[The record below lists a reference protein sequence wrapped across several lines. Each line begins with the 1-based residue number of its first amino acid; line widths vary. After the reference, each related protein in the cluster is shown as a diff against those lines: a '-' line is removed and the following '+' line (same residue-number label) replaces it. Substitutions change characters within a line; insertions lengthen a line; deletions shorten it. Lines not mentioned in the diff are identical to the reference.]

1 MAIHPAGL
9 YIAAGF
15 ADKIRLLNILID
27 DMRLFHEFPVRE
39 CRSFEYGNAIGLIAV
54 HLIWTKSVNPI
65 STYLLLPGF
74 DILYLIFMKFN

>member
-39 CRSFEYGNAIGLIAV
+39 CRQGY
-54 HLIWTKSVNPI
+54 
-65 STYLLLPGF
+65 
-74 DILYLIFMKFN
+74 MQCRM

>member
-1 MAIHPAGL
+1 MLNWLDVSLFEWFREEIFSVAIHPAGL

-39 CRSFEYGNAIGLIAV
+39 CRFEMLANYSSDTNKV
-54 HLIWTKSVNPI
+54 SC
-65 STYLLLPGF
+65 
-74 DILYLIFMKFN
+74 

>member
-1 MAIHPAGL
+1 MCRFEPSTFQWFREDIFSVAIHPAGL

-39 CRSFEYGNAIGLIAV
+39 CRQGYMQWRV
-54 HLIWTKSVNPI
+54 
-65 STYLLLPGF
+65 
-74 DILYLIFMKFN
+74 